1 MTVMAHD
8 VPTEADATL
17 LREAIALAHR
27 HSQKGAGGPFGAII
41 AQGDTVIGRGWNQV
55 SSTND
60 PTAHA
65 EVVAIRAACRALG
78 KFHLS
83 GCVLYTTCEPCPMCL
98 AAAYWAHVDRI
109 VYAATRRDAANI
121 GFDDAF
127 LYREFRRDLKK
138 RRLPMQ
144 QLLRAESQS
153 MMRMWHKIPGRVTY

>member
-1 MTVMAHD
+1 MTVMAND
-8 VPTEADATL
+8 VSTGSDAVL
-17 LREAIALAHR
+17 LREAIALAR
-27 HSQKGAGGPFGAII
+27 KHSQKGAGGPFGAII
-41 AQGDTVIGRGWNQV
+41 AQGDAVIGRGWNKV

-78 KFHLS
+78 EFHLH
-83 GCVLYTTCEPCPMCL
+83 GCVLYTSCEPCPMCL
-98 AAAYWAHVDRI
+98 AATYWARVDRI
-109 VYAATRRDAANI
+109 VYAATRRDAASI

-127 LYREFRRDLKK
+127 LYREFGRDLKQ

-153 MMRMWHKIPGRVTY
+153 VMRGWHKMPGRVLY